1 MNESWNLH
9 PKNNTEMS
17 QFAWIGLF
25 YAVDIPP
32 IRKIG
37 FSLKISYQT

>member
-1 MNESWNLH
+1 
-9 PKNNTEMS
+9 MS

-25 YAVDIPP
+25 YAIDMRP
-32 IRKIG
+32 IEKHG